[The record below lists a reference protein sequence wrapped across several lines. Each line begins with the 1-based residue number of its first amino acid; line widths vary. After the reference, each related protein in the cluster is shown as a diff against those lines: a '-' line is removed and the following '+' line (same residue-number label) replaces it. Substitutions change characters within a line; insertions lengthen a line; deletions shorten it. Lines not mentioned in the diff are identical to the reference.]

1 MTDRELLREMRHPK
15 TCPCCK
21 QKIHQGRH
29 IWIYYDAQNRSHFG
43 VVFGNR
49 QVRVSCTHGAWDGIL
64 KFNKDGKVTAIRT
77 IKGAIPVWKIAKAR

>member
-1 MTDRELLREMRHPK
+1 MTDRELLQEMRRPK

-29 IWIYYDAQNRSHFG
+29 IWIYYDAQNRSHFE

-49 QVRVSCTHGAWDGIL
+49 QVRVSCTHGA
-64 KFNKDGKVTAIRT
+64 
-77 IKGAIPVWKIAKAR
+77 